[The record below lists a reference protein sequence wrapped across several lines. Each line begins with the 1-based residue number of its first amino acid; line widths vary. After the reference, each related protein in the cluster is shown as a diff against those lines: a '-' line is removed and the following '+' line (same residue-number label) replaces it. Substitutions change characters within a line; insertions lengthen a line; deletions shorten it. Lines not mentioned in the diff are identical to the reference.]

1 MPEGHTL
8 HRLAQHL
15 QRVVVGETWRV
26 SSPQGRFAAGAQR
39 LDGRVPQRAEA
50 WGKHLFVH
58 VEDDIWHVHLGLYG
72 AFSFRGRRR
81 FAGESTYGAPRVSGI
96 AADEE
101 DPEDGP
107 VVPAAP
113 EGAVRARIQV
123 RDGWA
128 DLRGPATCAVLEPA
142 EYAQVTSRLGPDPLR
157 EAPGEARPAPE
168 PGMHSAQAFLSNLRR
183 RRVSIGAALMDQQVI
198 AGIGNIYRAESLFCE
213 RISPDIPARELAEDR
228 ALALWDRLGAQ
239 LRDGVAEGR
248 IITVRTP
255 QGSKRGEAR
264 RHYVYK
270 HQGTACLRCSTRIQ
284 AREVNGRTLYW
295 CPGCQS

>member
-15 QRVVVGETWRV
+15 QRVVVGQTWQV

-58 VEDDIWHVHLGLYG
+58 VEEEIWHVHLGLYG

-81 FAGESTYGAPRVSGI
+81 FAGESTYGAPRLTGSS
-96 AADEE
+96 AYEE
-101 DPEDGP
+101 ESREGP

-142 EYAQVTSRLGPDPLR
+142 EYAQVTRRLGPDPLR
-157 EAPGEARPAPE
+157 EAAGEARSGLSPDV
-168 PGMHSAQAFLSNLRR
+168 HSAQTFVSNLRR
-183 RRVSIGAALMDQQVI
+183 RRVSIGAALMDQQAI

-213 RISPDIPARELAEDR
+213 RISPNIPARELAEDR
-228 ALALWDRLGAQ
+228 ALALWHRLGAQ

-248 IITVRTP
+248 IITLRSP
-255 QGSKRGEAR
+255 EHSSRDEAR
-264 RHYVYK
+264 RHHVYK
-270 HQGTACLRCSTRIQ
+270 HQGTACLRCAATIQ
-284 AREVNGRTLYW
+284 ARELNGRTLYW
-295 CPGCQS
+295 CPGCQN